1 MKSCT
6 FGPFNHALNVLLGIG
21 PVKGGPSIWHSM
33 SIMLAGM
40 YLGASLRGA
49 SHNSLA
55 SFYFSSLVL
64 LLVSSALGALLIQDN
79 LLEAGQKFVGHTYR
93 SSNMAGY
100 YLVGLFCTVSSIAIF
115 CFVIGSRSVPGPLDY
130 VFSVGYSSLFSY
142 TLGNVLL
149 NLLGGFARQFHLFL
163 FLLMFFMCVVLLTA
177 VKARVPCYGVLSE
190 MLNFR
195 YGKGLKRI
203 DR

>member
-1 MKSCT
+1 
-6 FGPFNHALNVLLGIG
+6 
-21 PVKGGPSIWHSM
+21 M

-40 YLGASLRGA
+40 YLAASLKGG
-49 SHNSLA
+49 SHNRLA

-64 LLVSSALGALLIQDN
+64 LLVSAALGALLIQDN

-93 SSNMAGY
+93 NSNMAGY
-100 YLVGLFCTVSSIAIF
+100 YLVGLFFTVASIAIF
-115 CFVIGSRSVPGPLDY
+115 CFVIGSRSVPVPLDY

-149 NLLGGFARQFHLFL
+149 NLFGSFARQFHLLVFL
-163 FLLMFFMCVVLLTA
+163 FVFFTCVVLLTA
-177 VKARVPCYGVLSE
+177 VKARLPFYGVLSE

-195 YGKGLKRI
+195 YGRGLKRI